1 MIRSDRSAASTK
13 RSWKSRIEGSMLQV
27 SGWQTV
33 RVTYFEQDTLKE
45 GGAYVTALEGEALR
59 ETEQF

>member
-1 MIRSDRSAASTK
+1 
-13 RSWKSRIEGSMLQV
+13 MLQV
-27 SGWQTV
+27 SGEQTV

-45 GGAYVTALEGEALR
+45 GGAYVIALEGEAFR

>member
-27 SGWQTV
+27 SGEQTV

-45 GGAYVTALEGEALR
+45 GGAYVIAL
-59 ETEQF
+59 